1 MTDEH
6 RTSAASGSA
15 LLAAGEEALAR
26 GDAAHG
32 CSLLLRAAEAGVPL
46 GDMPRL
52 ILSFTSAGN
61 YGQCQRE
68 ALDWVERI
76 AAQVTEPRLRALALR
91 AQVALWRGFDFRRV
105 EELAEDALH
114 AADAV
119 GDEESFTDVLSY
131 AAAAAYRR
139 GRVRAAAEYA
149 ERATGRALRSRI
161 AHLAAFRTSMFAA
174 MAMGD
179 VEQALHCAIKA
190 RAMARDLGRS
200 DDIADE
206 SNNVARFYLDL
217 GCPIEARACAEEGIR
232 MATACGLERAAITGR
247 MLAAWA
253 GAEGGDID
261 WAIEQ
266 LQALPYERAPRLY
279 VDAANAHAYWLI
291 ERGAAGDAL
300 AAGEIAQTGIAQAR
314 SQDMANLLTPLYSN
328 LARSLAC
335 RGQRDAARDALEQAR
350 QAADRTEPKAR
361 LLLALASSEVLP
373 AANPKR
379 KSVLTH
385 ARARILR
392 TAERR
397 EDPRAYCADVRL
409 NRRLLELSG
418 GVPPDLPRSR

>member
-1 MTDEH
+1 MTDRH
-6 RTSAASGSA
+6 RTSATSGSA
-15 LLAAGEEALAR
+15 LLAAGEDALAR
-26 GDAAHG
+26 GDAEHG
-32 CSLLLRAAEAGVPL
+32 FSLLLRAAEAGVPL
-46 GDMPRL
+46 GEMSRL
-52 ILSFTSAGN
+52 VLSFTCAGS
-61 YGQCQRE
+61 YGQHQRE
-68 ALDWVERI
+68 VLDWVERI
-76 AAQVTEPRLRALALR
+76 AGQVTDPKLHAVVLR

-105 EELAEDALH
+105 EELAEDALR
-114 AADAV
+114 AAEAA
-119 GDEESFTDVLSY
+119 GDEESFIDVLSC

-149 ERATGRALRSRI
+149 ERAAGRALRSRT

-174 MAMGD
+174 MARGD
-179 VEQALHCAIKA
+179 IEQALHCAIKA
-190 RAMARDLGRS
+190 RAMARDLGRAA
-200 DDIADE
+200 DIADE
-206 SNNVARFYLDL
+206 SNNLARFYLDL

-232 MATACGLERAAITGR
+232 MATASGFQQAASTGR

-253 GAEGGDID
+253 GAEGGDMD

-266 LQALPYERAPRLY
+266 LEALPYERAPRLH

-300 AAGEIAQTGIAQAR
+300 AAGDIARGGIEQAR
-314 SQDMANLLTPLYSN
+314 SQDTVHILTPLCSN
-328 LARSLAC
+328 LARSLA
-335 RGQRDAARDALEQAR
+335 RQGQRDAARDALEQAR

-361 LLLALASSEVLP
+361 LLLALATAEVLP
-373 AANPKR
+373 AVDPKR

-397 EDPRAYCADVRL
+397 EDPHAYCADVRL

-418 GVPPDLPRSR
+418 GVPPDLPRAR